1 MCLDYAGS
9 KFVFNPFDQVLFSVS
24 TFNDDNVGSIAPSSS
39 TTFNDD
45 NVLGKNAGSIVPG
58 LPPSYPGTIIGG
70 TGLFVGAV
78 GFVDVTTIT
87 GSTLTPVF
95 NVDDENIRSRY
106 PQAGYITQKIN
117 VVTNVPLPVA
127 P

>member
-1 MCLDYAGS
+1 MEQILLS
-9 KFVFNPFDQVLFSVS
+9 P
-24 TFNDDNVGSIAPSSS
+24 
-39 TTFNDD
+39 TTFSFDTS
-45 NVLGKNAGSIVPG
+45 KNAGAIVPS

-78 GFVDVTTIT
+78 GYVDVTTFT
-87 GSTLTPVF
+87 GSTLTPATSF
-95 NVDDENIRSRY
+95 VDDVSFTDDAEIRG

-117 VVTNVPLPVA
+117 VVTNIPLPVA

>member
-1 MCLDYAGS
+1 ME
-9 KFVFNPFDQVLFSVS
+9 QVLFS
-24 TFNDDNVGSIAPSSS
+24 P
-39 TTFNDD
+39 TTFSNRD
-45 NVLGKNAGSIVPG
+45 NNPGSIVPS

-78 GFVDVTTIT
+78 GYVDVTTIT
-87 GSTLTPVF
+87 GSTLTPAQVF
-95 NVDDENIRSRY
+95 VDPEDDDEDFSVIKARY